1 MTGRSR
7 MAAATAAATAFL
19 LAGGAA
25 ALAQPGYSPRP
36 AQPAVGPPKGK
47 TKKAAPSSKDVSFIN
62 RGFDSFNIVAVVD
75 EQVILLE
82 DVLATVKP
90 DLDAKRKMMPAEQF
104 RQYERQRIETAT
116 RARIQQAIVLNELK
130 KKLPDPSLMDRI
142 RTAAAG
148 DFERYMNR
156 VAHENNLKNKEE
168 LIEQLRKEGTD
179 LKVLRESFIDNL
191 VAQQYLNSLIQPKI
205 KDPSRLELETFYREN
220 LAAFAEQAG
229 AVWRQIEVKKSP
241 DPNAALAT
249 IQQIERRLAAG
260 EDFAEL
266 AKKYSQGPTAAT
278 GGLWSRTSPGS
289 YADPKV
295 DQVLFSNPVGR
306 VSPIVDGKSSYHL
319 ILVESR
325 SSGAPKPFVE
335 VQDQVRNLV
344 RSKQIEAIRRQVV
357 DELMQSHH
365 VVTAFDDSAP
375 RTASETTLDRK

>member
-1 MTGRSR
+1 MTGRTR
-7 MAAATAAATAFL
+7 IAATAAAAVLL
-19 LAGGAA
+19 LAAEPDA
-25 ALAQPGYSPRP
+25 VAQPGYSPRP
-36 AQPAVGPPKGK
+36 AQPSVGPPKAK

-90 DLDAKRKMMPAEQF
+90 DLDAKRKMMPAGQF

-116 RARIQQAIVLNELK
+116 RARIQQAVVLNELK

-142 RTAAAG
+142 RSAAAG

-156 VAHENNLKNKEE
+156 VAHENNFKNKEE

-179 LKVLRESFIDNL
+179 LKALRESFIDNL

-205 KDPSRLELETFYREN
+205 KDPSRLELEAFYREN
-220 LAAFAEQAG
+220 PAAFAEPAG
-229 AVWRQIEVKKSP
+229 VVWRQIEIKKSP
-241 DPNAALAT
+241 DAKASLAT

-295 DQVLFSNPVGR
+295 DEVLFSIPIGR

-325 SSGAPKPFVE
+325 SSGEPKPFVE
-335 VQDQVRNLV
+335 VQDKVRSLV
-344 RSKQIEAIRRQVV
+344 RSKQIEAVRKQVV

-365 VVTAFDDSAP
+365 VVTAFDDAAE
-375 RTASETTLDRK
+375 RTASEATVDRK